1 MQEIV
6 NINDII
12 RNPGEF
18 HIHSDV
24 KNLELYSDDYPFK
37 LSLRIRNFTDE
48 SSYLKFVRNCE
59 KLFRGSLECKL
70 WKDYILDVLQFNT
83 CMVTN
88 EKMGEVGIEVH
99 HHVPS
104 LFVLI
109 KTLINECIENNKDFS
124 TFDICLKAIEVHFSN
139 MIGYVCLVSSMHEKF
154 TNGYLD
160 IPMDIVK
167 GNYKEFLNQYTKYI
181 SEDDFDE
188 INKRLAVNLENC
200 RHTIW
205 KRDEY
210 PVLEKLAGG
219 SSV

>member
-1 MQEIV
+1 LQE
-6 NINDII
+6 INDII

-18 HIHSDV
+18 DIHSDV

-59 KLFRGSLECKL
+59 KLFRGSLEYKL

-88 EKMGEVGIEVH
+88 EKMSEVSIEVH

-104 LFVLI
+104 LFILM
-109 KTLINECIENNKDFS
+109 KTLINECIETNTEFS

-139 MIGYVCLVSSMHEKF
+139 KIGYACLVSSMHEKL
-154 TNGYLD
+154 TNEYLE
-160 IPMDIVK
+160 IPIEMIK
-167 GNYKEFLNQYTKYI
+167 GNFKEFLNQYSKYI
-181 SEDDFDE
+181 TEEDFDQ
-188 INKRLAVNLENC
+188 INKRLAMNLENC
-200 RHTIW
+200 KHTDW
-205 KRDEY
+205 KKDEY
-210 PVLEKLAGG
+210 PGLNSLAAEK
-219 SSV
+219 